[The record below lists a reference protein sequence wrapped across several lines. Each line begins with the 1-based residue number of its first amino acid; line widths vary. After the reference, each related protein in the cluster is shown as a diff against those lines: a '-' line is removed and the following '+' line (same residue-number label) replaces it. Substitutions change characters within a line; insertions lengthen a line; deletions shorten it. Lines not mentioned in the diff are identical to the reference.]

1 MPVQIEHE
9 GVTKTFYTQEELDA
23 EVKGLKVTNEQLK
36 NEKAELK
43 AKAEEAAEQVRN
55 AQEAAAKAT
64 GDKEALERIS
74 AEREAEAQASLNELK
89 NSIKT
94 EKVNNFYNDL
104 VTELGAGGQLNEDL
118 RDLLKARF
126 AADYDMTEHKI
137 KLSNVADVDELKK
150 TIKESGRYDAFLAGT
165 GSLGGHSNGSTSTGA
180 ANKKFNEY
188 TSSELVR
195 IKRDNPEEYERL
207 RSTASHL

>member
-9 GVTKTFYTQEELDA
+9 GVTKTFYTQEEVDA
-23 EVKGLKVTNEQLK
+23 EVKGLKVTNENLK
-36 NEKAELK
+36 SEKAELK
-43 AKAEEAAEQVRN
+43 AKADDAAEQVRN
-55 AQEAAAKAT
+55 AQEEAAKAA

-94 EKVNNFYNDL
+94 EKVNNFYNEL
-104 VTELGAGGQLNEDL
+104 VTELGAGGQHNEDL

-126 AADYDMTEHKI
+126 PADYDMKEHTI
-137 KLSNVADVDELKK
+137 KLGGVSSVDELKK
-150 TIKESGRYDAFLAGT
+150 TIKESGRYDPFLAGT
-165 GSLGGHSNGSTSTGA
+165 GSKGGRSNGATSTGA
-180 ANKKFNEY
+180 ATKKFNEY
-188 TSSELVR
+188 TSAELVQLHR
-195 IKRDNPEEYERL
+195 ESPEEYERL

>member
-9 GVTKTFYTQEELDA
+9 GETKTFYTQAELDA
-23 EVKGLKVTNEQLK
+23 EVKGLKVTNENLK

-43 AKAEEAAEQVRN
+43 AKADEAAEQVRN
-55 AQEAAAKAT
+55 AQEATAKAT

-94 EKVNNFYNDL
+94 EKVNNFYNEL
-104 VTELGAGGQLNEDL
+104 VTELGAGGQHNEDL

-126 AADYDMTEHKI
+126 PADYDMTEHTI
-137 KLSNVADVDELKK
+137 KLGGVSSVDELKK
-150 TIKESGRYDAFLAGT
+150 TIKEGGRYDAYLAGT
-165 GSLGGHSNGSTSTGA
+165 GSTGGRSTGSTSTGA
-180 ANKKFNEY
+180 ANKKFNDY
-188 TSSELVR
+188 TPAELVQ
-195 IKRDNPEEYERL
+195 IKRENPEEYARI